1 MYKKILKFLLCD
13 TIKPMKYRYLL
24 ISIFIIF
31 SFFYSPKD
39 SFGQIFNQVPE
50 ANLSV
55 SLTPEIPGPNEDVS
69 AEIIS
74 FETNLD
80 KANVIWRI
88 NGNIVSSGTGKRKIF
103 FKTGNLGATTN
114 LSLTVTTIEGVTIN
128 RQITIRPTSVDIIWE
143 AETYTPPFFKGKSLF
158 SHESLITFTAIPS
171 ITGQNG
177 STPSPQNLI
186 YTWKRNGSALPDFSG
201 YGKNTYKYKSGII
214 SRPVQIEVVVTSPN
228 SDSLGRGFATVYPID
243 PLVVFYEKNPLYG
256 IMFNK
261 SISGNIKLEDKREI
275 EIVALPLFFSGKTI
289 SNNKIVYDWKINN
302 GTIDSKTLERSKIFR
317 PIENTS
323 GSSII
328 SVSAQNTD
336 GLLQTADKGFNL
348 EFTTNESN
356 QEI

>member
-13 TIKPMKYRYLL
+13 TIKSMKYRYLL

-31 SFFYSPKD
+31 SFFASSKY
-39 SFGQIFNQVPE
+39 SFGQMFNQVPE
-50 ANLSV
+50 ANLSI
-55 SLTPEIPGPNEDVS
+55 SLTPEIPGPNQDVS

-80 KANVIWRI
+80 KASVVWRI

-103 FKTGNLGATTN
+103 FKTSGLNTTTN
-114 LSLTVTTIEGVTIN
+114 LSLSVTTAEGVNIS
-128 RQITIRPTSVDIIWE
+128 RQLTIRPTSVDVIWE
-143 AETYTPPFFKGKSLF
+143 AETYTPPFFRGKSLF
-158 SHESLITFTAIPS
+158 SHESLITFTAIPN

-214 SRPVQIEVVVTSPN
+214 SRPIQIEVVVTSPN

-243 PLVVFYEKNPLYG
+243 PIVVFYEKNPLYG

-261 SISGNIKLEDKREI
+261 NISGNIDLVNREEI
-275 EIVALPLFFSGKTI
+275 EIVALPLFFSGKNL
-289 SNNKIVYDWKINN
+289 SNNQIVYDWKINN
-302 GTIDSKTLERSKIFR
+302 SIIDGKTLERSKIFR

-323 GSSII
+323 GSSIV

-336 GLLQTADKGFNL
+336 GLLQLAEEAFSI
-348 EFTTNESN
+348 EFTTSDSN